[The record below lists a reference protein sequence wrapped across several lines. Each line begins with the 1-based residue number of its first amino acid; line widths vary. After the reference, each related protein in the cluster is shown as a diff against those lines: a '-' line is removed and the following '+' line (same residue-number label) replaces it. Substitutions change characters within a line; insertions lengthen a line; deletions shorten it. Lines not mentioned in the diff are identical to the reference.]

1 MKLLID
7 MNLSPTWVRFLIEA
21 GFEAI
26 HWSEIDAGD
35 APDQDLLRWAADHQ
49 YVLLTNDL
57 DFGAI
62 LAATQSRRPSVVQI
76 RSDLLAPEAI
86 GEAVLAAIRRAH
98 QDILDGALLSID
110 PTRFRVRILP
120 LDSPQGS

>member
-57 DFGAI
+57 DRRDLTSDAEPTAKRSSNSQRSSGA
-62 LAATQSRRPSVVQI
+62 
-76 RSDLLAPEAI
+76 RSDW
-86 GEAVLAAIRRAH
+86 
-98 QDILDGALLSID
+98 
-110 PTRFRVRILP
+110 
-120 LDSPQGS
+120 

>member
-57 DFGAI
+57 DFGAT
-62 LAATQSRRPSVVQI
+62 LTATQSRRPS
-76 RSDLLAPEAI
+76 
-86 GEAVLAAIRRAH
+86 AVLAAIRRAH